1 MAEGPGGTHH
11 ELCQGLPA
19 RTEKKRAYSMKI
31 VWKDQDVLP
40 AEGIALERRLVF
52 GQQISCLQVIA
63 PSSGPLDMKPH
74 WHENEQWVVV
84 TEGNIRFECEG
95 VEFDLG
101 AGDVAYIAAGKRHTA
116 TFVGEEGAVLLEL
129 SAPARLD
136 LVPGS
141 IIPSSM
147 RFD

>member
-1 MAEGPGGTHH
+1 
-11 ELCQGLPA
+11 
-19 RTEKKRAYSMKI
+19 MKI
-31 VWKDQDVLP
+31 DWKSLDVLP

-52 GQQISCLQVIA
+52 GQQISCLQVVA
-63 PSSGPLDMKPH
+63 PAAGALNLPPH

-84 TEGNIRFECEG
+84 TQGQIRFQCEDA
-95 VEFDLG
+95 ELELN
-101 AGDVAYIAAGKRHTA
+101 AGDVAFIPAGKRHTA

-147 RFD
+147 HFD